1 MSWNDDKDDSRHLFQ
16 TRDGRATGHSNER
29 TMLETA
35 GGARTIRTQIRD
47 NPDGSTTTL
56 RTRGGFADFTTT
68 EVKKG
73 STSRKKGP
81 FLYYKL
87 ASPEH
92 PFGWGKRA
100 SDERMSAKWQWPGYP
115 VSYSEVRPTTTE
127 LAPHAFKSFDG
138 PGTLTWEDTRAV
150 PQTKAVL
157 SWSPAFGNGRSAPTS
172 YMARNLAS
180 VLPDTPKHFYT
191 FDGSASADEPGAAL
205 PGQKMNGGAGGHLRF
220 VQAPSETYLYE
231 DGKFTGVHGY
241 ILAACIV
248 IGQDER
254 WRTIEFVPRQ
264 TSSENLVLKT
274 KAHRK
279 DGTFAGSATVTMN
292 LPGFSKLTEIIQPP
306 RFNSSGTQ
314 AVGIVRYAKTGD
326 QGGGVAVIV
335 IDWAS
340 AQANVG
346 VVKADSFDTVDYSA
360 HSDQWSSYFWPDAGF
375 DFSGE
380 RQVSVPISVDYA
392 GDAMQLLWTKYR
404 RVYEEHRIASAA
416 GTSNDLAESLSIT
429 HTSSSTSTM
438 ELWLNDSVIKTATSS
453 WHGDLS
459 VSASLTRVITDPER
473 PWLLR
478 NSSVTSAG
486 TWTKTYSPFGSFI
499 TDVMADLRRGVI
511 AYCVETDEGYSDTA
525 SESLSRTFTPG
536 YPDTVMRNATR
547 ETPALTKTAVIE
559 VMAGG
564 ATQVATVSGSVAEAV
579 SFQSSASTPRIVAF
593 GADNKIFFASL
604 DAEAYNRA
612 NQNTSG
618 WEVSGYALN
627 SAAVESL
634 SMAVD
639 KTGSTIFISGLLC
652 NGLAKVFTPFA
663 KIIRAGG
670 MSDMPVSEVI
680 SDDGQPAYTWVTEP
694 IFLDIEVQP

>member
-29 TMLETA
+29 TMLETV

-100 SDERMSAKWQWPGYP
+100 SDGHMSAKWQWPGYP
-115 VSYSEVRPTTTE
+115 VSYSEVRPATTE
-127 LAPHAFKSFDG
+127 LTPHAFESFDG
-138 PGTLTWEDTRAV
+138 PGTLTWEDARAV

-157 SWSPAFGNGRSAPTS
+157 SWSPAFGNGRSAPSS

-254 WRTIEFVPRQ
+254 WRTIEFTPRQ

-314 AVGIVRYAKTGD
+314 AVGIVRYTKTGTD
-326 QGGGVAVIV
+326 GTSIAVIV
-335 IDWAS
+335 IDWAGAS
-340 AQANVG
+340 ASIG
-346 VVKADSFDTVDYSA
+346 VTKADSFDNVEYSL
-360 HSDQWSSYFWPDAGF
+360 HPMETNGYNFLIRDEGF

-380 RQVSVPISVDYA
+380 RQVSTPLIADYA
-392 GDAMQLLWTKYR
+392 GDSLRLLWTKQR
-404 RVYEEHRIASAA
+404 RVYEEHRTVTVTGSVDTI
-416 GTSNDLAESLSIT
+416 TESISVT
-429 HTSSSTSTM
+429 HTSNSVSTM
-438 ELWLNDSVIKTATSS
+438 ELFLDDAVIKSTTSS
-453 WHGDLS
+453 WNGELNS
-459 VSASLTRVITDPER
+459 GATMFRERYDPEN

-478 NSSVTSAG
+478 NVSLSSEG
-486 TWTKTYSPFGSFI
+486 TWTRTYSPFAVFI
-499 TDVMADLRRGVI
+499 TDVMADLRRGVV
-511 AYCVETDEGYSDTA
+511 AYCTETVNGYSHTG
-525 SESLSRTFTPG
+525 SETISRVFRPG
-536 YPDTVMRNATR
+536 YPDLVNGTQSQQA
-547 ETPALTKTAVIE
+547 PAVTSSLSVE
-559 VMAGG
+559 VLGVG
-564 ATQVATVSGSVAEAV
+564 QVATVSGTVTDAVDYHGTADTKHWVAL
-579 SFQSSASTPRIVAF
+579 R
-593 GADNKIFFASL
+593 ADHDAPSL
-604 DAEAYNRA
+604 DAQAYNRA
-612 NQNTSG
+612 DTYVTG
-618 WEVSGYALN
+618 WDRSIPAMN
-627 SAAVESL
+627 SQLVESL

-639 KTGSTIFISGLLC
+639 KSGSAIFISGLLC
-652 NGLAKVFTPFA
+652 NGLAKAFTPFA

-670 MSDMPVSEVI
+670 VSSMPVSTVT
-680 SDDGQPAYTWVTEP
+680 SDEGQPGYIWVTEP
-694 IFLDIEVQP
+694 IFLDHEVTP